1 MAVVSTMGPDIL
13 VIVTRGTEVVP
24 VTKVCINNGTGYI
37 CYCNKGYKGRTCDKG
52 MFIFVNSRY
61 NMIVIKWTLIFTI

>member
-24 VTKVCINNGTGYI
+24 VTKVC
-37 CYCNKGYKGRTCDKG
+37 
-52 MFIFVNSRY
+52 Y
-61 NMIVIKWTLIFTI
+61 NIDSFLLIRVII